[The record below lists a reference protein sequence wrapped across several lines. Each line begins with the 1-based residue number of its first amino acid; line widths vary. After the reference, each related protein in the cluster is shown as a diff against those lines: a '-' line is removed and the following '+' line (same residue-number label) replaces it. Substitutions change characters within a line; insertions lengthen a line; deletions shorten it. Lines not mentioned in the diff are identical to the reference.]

1 MSVHPLFPICIKNS
15 DAEIILT
22 PCPGT
27 KGTDLTTS
35 LAQIKE
41 SGAQAVLT
49 FMTQEELDKNEL
61 SDIGKSVMEAG
72 MSWFHLPIIDDH
84 APEAPFLEAW
94 INAGPA
100 VHALL
105 EQGKSIA
112 VHCKG
117 GSGRTGLICAQIL
130 LERGEAI
137 VPLMKRIQV
146 VRPNAFTHACHRDYL
161 TALDKSLKE

>member
-1 MSVHPLFPICIKNS
+1 MSVHPLFPISINNS

-27 KGTDLTTS
+27 KGADLNTA

-41 SGAQAVLT
+41 SGAHVVLT

-61 SDIGKSVMEAG
+61 SDIGKSVMETG

-84 APEAPFLEAW
+84 APETPFLEAW
-94 INAGPA
+94 ISAGPA
-100 VHALL
+100 VHDLI

-117 GSGRTGLICAQIL
+117 G
-130 LERGEAI
+130 
-137 VPLMKRIQV
+137 
-146 VRPNAFTHACHRDYL
+146 
-161 TALDKSLKE
+161 